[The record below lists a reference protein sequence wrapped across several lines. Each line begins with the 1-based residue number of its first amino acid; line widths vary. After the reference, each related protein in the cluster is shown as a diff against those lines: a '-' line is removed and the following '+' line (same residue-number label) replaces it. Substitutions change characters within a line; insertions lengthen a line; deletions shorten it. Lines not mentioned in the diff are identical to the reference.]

1 MGVDC
6 DILCVAIGCNDLMR
20 SDESSI
26 VSEYPAHLDAD
37 LTKLATAMK
46 EKAQHPLVLIGGPSS
61 IWGYPEH
68 WDDFMEH
75 MYDLMVNEGVP
86 AVPTEVAGEVMADM
100 PLQDGV
106 HFTNSDAA
114 KTLFA
119 KSWASW
125 IELYAGVPTQAS

>member
-68 WDDFMEH
+68 WDDFMAH
-75 MYDLMVNEGVP
+75 MYDLMAN
-86 AVPTEVAGEVMADM
+86 M

-125 IELYAGVPTQAS
+125 I